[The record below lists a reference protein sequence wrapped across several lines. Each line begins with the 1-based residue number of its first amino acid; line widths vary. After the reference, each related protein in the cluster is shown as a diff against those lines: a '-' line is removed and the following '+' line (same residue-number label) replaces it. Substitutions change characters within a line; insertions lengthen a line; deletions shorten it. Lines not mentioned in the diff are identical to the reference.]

1 VGRWEI
7 RDVGEGEGGDADA
20 NNDHG
25 ERETAFG
32 KLERIN

>member
-1 VGRWEI
+1 VGRREI
-7 RDVGEGEGGDADA
+7 GDVGEGEGGDADVDD
-20 NNDHG
+20 DHR